1 MGGVPDNFPHDYK
14 SSYCRSLLTNGVYLV
29 NKMKYL
35 FIAYILKTNVQY
47 LLHIQFTSFLVEF
60 ITDFAHIT
68 QNIICEFVLDI
79 IWTKH
84 KINVPIC
91 ESVCVCVCGFKIVRD
106 KQSYYHHDSL
116 QNI

>member
-35 FIAYILKTNVQY
+35 FIAYILKNNVQY
-47 LLHIQFTSFLVEF
+47 SIHILFTLCQIEF
-60 ITDFAHIT
+60 IIDYTHIT
-68 QNIICEFVLDI
+68 LKIILKLVPES
-79 IWTKH
+79 IWTEY
-84 KINVPIC
+84 KINVPIYK
-91 ESVCVCVCGFKIVRD
+91 SVCVCVCGFKIERD
-106 KQSYYHHDSL
+106 KQTYYHHDSL